1 MYPERLVCV
10 HEVTWEQMIQALKW
24 ELRFS
29 LVTKR
34 SLTNDIK
41 IPIFSRLSEAVEY
54 SFWQWQK
61 DWKGKWKRII
71 KCLFT
76 LEQALDSLKDHSAQD
91 IKYPWTYTFFFKI
104 KKFSMELPS
113 HPLLSSK
120 PPGKPL
126 TETRKIHLPWLLVSS
141 FRTCF

>member
-54 SFWQWQK
+54 SF
-61 DWKGKWKRII
+61 
-71 KCLFT
+71 
-76 LEQALDSLKDHSAQD
+76 
-91 IKYPWTYTFFFKI
+91 
-104 KKFSMELPS
+104 
-113 HPLLSSK
+113 
-120 PPGKPL
+120 
-126 TETRKIHLPWLLVSS
+126 
-141 FRTCF
+141 